1 MLPLYAILIFDFGI
15 IPTVWYFV
23 FQILQL
29 FRQCGI
35 FFSRFYNYSD
45 NVVLFSLDFAIIPTV
60 WYFFSKFWIY
70 SDSVV
75 FFSLAFGIIPTVWY
89 FFLQILELLRQC
101 GIFFSRF
108 WIYSDSVVFFSLD
121 FGIIPTVWYFFL
133 QILEFFRQSGIFVF
147 HFITT
152 NKTQISNIMHTKRF
166 QTLHQI
172 RSKPSS
178 CTFKAQIRE
187 SQII

>member
-75 FFSLAFGIIPTVWY
+75 FFSL
-89 FFLQILELLRQC
+89 
-101 GIFFSRF
+101 
-108 WIYSDSVVFFSLD
+108 D

-152 NKTQISNIMHTKRF
+152 NKTQISNIMHTKRC
-166 QTLHQI
+166 QTLHQV

-178 CTFKAQIRE
+178 CTLKAFIRYAQ
-187 SQII
+187 SANT